1 MLKLGIVMVLII
13 IFGMFSLP
21 IAAREYSAWDARN
34 PSDDGSSFNKFLNSV
49 TTSATPAEVKE
60 ALSLRTS
67 VLIDV
72 RSKLEFDEGHIDGA
86 ILIPEPEIYSLT
98 EDKVVDKNT
107 LIFLYSNDDMN
118 AGVATRLLNS
128 MGYDRVR
135 YMRGGIESWKSKGFG
150 INSLYAFPD

>member
-1 MLKLGIVMVLII
+1 MFKLGIVMALII
-13 IFGMFSLP
+13 LGIFSFP

-34 PSDDGSSFNKFLNSV
+34 PEDDDSSINRFLNSINA
-49 TTSATPAEVKE
+49 SSTPTEVRE
-60 ALSLRTS
+60 SISLRTS

-86 ILIPEPEIYSLT
+86 ILIPEAELYSLIK
-98 EDKVVDKNT
+98 DQVVDKNT

-118 AGVATRLLNS
+118 AGVAARLLSS
-128 MGYDRVR
+128 MGYDRAR
-135 YMRGGIESWKSKGFG
+135 YMRGGIESWKSKGFS